1 MVTLEKPGCS
11 GLGAE
16 LRVWPGSRKTKGPS
30 NISSGLTASASVSL
44 SPEIRGSPLARL
56 HINHKAWSRKVKALG
71 KEECSRTLFP
81 PCSCTRLLSVTGAQ
95 GGPKACVTSLDQG
108 YNANI
113 VLGGTREVF
122 I

>member
-16 LRVWPGSRKTKGPS
+16 LRVWPGYRKTKGPS

-81 PCSCTRLLSVTGAQ
+81 PCSCHQIAVCDW
-95 GGPKACVTSLDQG
+95 GPGWTKGMCHFPGPGL
-108 YNANI
+108 
-113 VLGGTREVF
+113 
-122 I
+122 